1 MSKHSMEK
9 TNCFLY
15 LNEELK
21 KKKLLVFRKPQVKAV
36 TNITIYNSAV
46 ICSNVTSEGLMLF
59 GEVGKAFLESRAE
72 NSSLWGRW
80 TKFRH
85 VSGSI
90 CQFLE

>member
-72 NSSLWGRW
+72 
-80 TKFRH
+80 
-85 VSGSI
+85 
-90 CQFLE
+90 